1 MRNPQG
7 GFLFIVKYKKE
18 CPVLDGTVLI
28 TADLHGSIDAL
39 HRVFE
44 RVRTDGARHLI
55 IAGDLCPTDD
65 PAFKILLS
73 QAPSLTLVRGNCDS
87 TYAFSRSRIPYPPR
101 LVQLSWQGRT
111 LLVNHGD
118 FFFEPSHYALKS
130 GDIIISGHTHLP
142 LLEIHA
148 SGIVYING
156 GSPAQGRSRWGKTY
170 ALLKEDE
177 ASIHRVSDGSRCFS
191 LALTDR

>member
-87 TYAFSRSRIPYPPR
+87 TYAFSRSRIPYPPTPRPALLAGAYAPGEPRR
-101 LVQLSWQGRT
+101 LLLRALPLRPEERGHHHQRTYPCTTLGDRCIRNHLHQWRIAGPWPLPLGEDLRT
-111 LLVNHGD
+111 L
-118 FFFEPSHYALKS
+118 E
-130 GDIIISGHTHLP
+130 
-142 LLEIHA
+142 
-148 SGIVYING
+148 
-156 GSPAQGRSRWGKTY
+156 RR
-170 ALLKEDE
+170 
-177 ASIHRVSDGSRCFS
+177 
-191 LALTDR
+191 